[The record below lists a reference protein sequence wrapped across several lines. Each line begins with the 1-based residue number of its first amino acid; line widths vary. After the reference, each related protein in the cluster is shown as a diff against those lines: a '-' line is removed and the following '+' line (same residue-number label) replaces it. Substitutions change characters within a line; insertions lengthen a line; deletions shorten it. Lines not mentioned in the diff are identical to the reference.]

1 MSDLATSPD
10 YRAFLAE
17 LKARVRHAQLR
28 AALSVNQEMI
38 LLYWSIGQDIR
49 AQQAALGWGSKVIPL
64 LAQYLRVAFPD
75 MRGFSERNLR
85 FMRQFAEVWPD
96 PAIVKQLVSQ
106 LRLWG

>member
-1 MSDLATSPD
+1 
-10 YRAFLAE
+10 
-17 LKARVRHAQLR
+17 
-28 AALSVNQEMI
+28 
-38 LLYWSIGQDIR
+38 
-49 AQQAALGWGSKVIPL
+49 
-64 LAQYLRVAFPD
+64 VAFPD